1 MALGNPPPPKQQPS
15 PLGIRL
21 DALEG
26 NLTRS
31 EALLAQW
38 LRLNES
44 SLGLETGATIAT
56 KTGLSEITVSRFLRR
71 LGYRGIAGL
80 KEDLQ
85 ASGAARLG
93 GSDLYLRLVDNELG
107 TLLRRDAEEVLA
119 IAAQI
124 ERPEWSQA
132 IQSIH
137 GAAEVFV
144 TGFQTVK
151 GAAED
156 FARRLS
162 LIRPGVRFVTPHDS
176 GLAEWIGLDKSQAR
190 CLILIDTVPYARE
203 AEPILQL
210 AVSAGM
216 SAVVLTEELNT
227 WAMRHT
233 PYVFFVGGKV
243 HAYVESSGPLVTLLG
258 LVAHAV
264 ADRDPAA
271 AKARLAA
278 WPNLLRGLNLF

>member
-1 MALGNPPPPKQQPS
+1 MSSNNPPPKPPSS
-15 PLGIRL
+15 PLSIRL

-26 NLTRS
+26 DLTRA

-38 LRLNES
+38 LRLNEG

-107 TLLRRDAEEVLA
+107 ALLRRDAEEVLA

-137 GAAEVFV
+137 AASEVFV

-176 GLAEWIGLDKSQAR
+176 GLAEWIELDKAQAR
-190 CLILIDTVPYARE
+190 CLVLIDTVPYARE

-210 AVSAGM
+210 AVRAGM
-216 SAVVLTEELNT
+216 SAVVLTEERNT

-264 ADRDPAA
+264 ADRDPSA